1 MMRGMMGGEDEGEE
15 VSRRV
20 GSRRRVRRWWER

>member
-15 VSRRV
+15 VARRV